1 MFDDYQSMKFDF
13 FLTRF
18 CRADS
23 FSAELFR
30 LFYKADRGNQ
40 DRIGKGFPVHLKVF
54 RDWEAAGDER
64 EFFAEFLNKRED
76 AQNDV

>member
-1 MFDDYQSMKFDF
+1 MFDDYEHMKFDF

-18 CRADS
+18 AKADS

-30 LFYKADRGNQ
+30 LFYKADQGNQ
-40 DRIGKGFPVHLKVF
+40 DRLGEGFPMHLKVF
-54 RDWEAAGDER
+54 RDWEASGDER
-64 EFFAEFLNKRED
+64 IFFAEYLNKKEE